1 MKRKIINIDE
11 SKCDGCGLCIPDC
24 PEGALQIIDGKARLV
39 SDLFCDGLGACIGTC
54 PKGAIFVEEREA
66 EPYDEKRVMR
76 GNIIPK
82 GENTIKAHLKH
93 LKDHGETELL
103 REAMEIL
110 AEEGISIV
118 EEEPPPMA
126 CGCPGTMAR
135 GIERVDDDA
144 ETAGGPAPSCLG
156 QWPVELRLVQPSA
169 GYFKNSDLLV
179 AADCAPF
186 AYGDFHRRYLKG
198 RSVVVFCP
206 KLDHDVESYVEK
218 LAELFRINDLKSIT
232 IARMQVPCCGGT
244 EVVVR
249 KALELSGKD
258 IPVKIDIITAEGKVL

>member
-11 SKCDGCGLCIPDC
+11 SRCDGCGLCIPDC

-66 EPYDEKRVMR
+66 EPYDERRVMR
-76 GNIIPK
+76 ENIVPK
-82 GENTIKAHLKH
+82 GANTIKAHLKH
-93 LKDHGETELL
+93 LKDHGETKLL
-103 REAMEIL
+103 EEALEVL
-110 AEEGISIV
+110 REEGIEV
-118 EEEPPPMA
+118 PGEEPPPMA

-135 GIERVDDDA
+135 EIERKKSDGAARGSV
-144 ETAGGPAPSCLG
+144 PSRLG
-156 QWPVELRLVQPSA
+156 QWPVQLRLIQPGA
-169 GYFKNSDLLV
+169 GYFKNSDLLI

-186 AYGDFHRRYLKG
+186 AYGDFHGRYLDG

-206 KLDHDVESYVEK
+206 KLDHDVQEYVEK
-218 LAELFRINDLKSIT
+218 LAELFRVNDLKSIT

-249 KALELSGKD
+249 KALELAGKE
-258 IPVKIDIITAEGKVL
+258 IPVKIDVITADGELL